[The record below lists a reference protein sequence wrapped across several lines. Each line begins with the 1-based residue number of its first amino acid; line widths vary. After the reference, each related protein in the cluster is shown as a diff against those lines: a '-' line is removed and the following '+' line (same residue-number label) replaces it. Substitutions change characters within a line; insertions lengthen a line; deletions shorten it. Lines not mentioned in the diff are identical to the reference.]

1 MMNDRPVMMRL
12 RSLSAD
18 YTADMSMR
26 SLLCG
31 TCSAPS
37 SATFYSRHNED
48 EDSDNTE
55 GGPIKKLCRTLKKP
69 FQKRGG
75 SLRQSA
81 RRLLL
86 GQDEEVEP
94 VLFTA
99 TAIRTHVP
107 HPYDSQALPF
117 TVGDII
123 EVTRVTD
130 HGVWAGK
137 CHGRRGNFK
146 FVDVKKDDLRCRVDK
161 ARSYPELQ
169 TVCQRSKSVSD
180 LLSSIN
186 QENLISKFIL
196 NGFDT
201 TESVR
206 GMNDDDLEYLGVT
219 DEQTKDLILGT
230 IDWLNMCE
238 EKKPAEEESLRR
250 QSDSGYNSSAES
262 VLSDQNSERKSF
274 LHSSITLS
282 HSEINLTFS
291 TPL

>member
-1 MMNDRPVMMRL
+1 MMNERPVMMRL

-18 YTADMSMR
+18 YTAEMSMK

-31 TCSAPS
+31 TCSAPPS
-37 SATFYSRHNED
+37 VSFYSKYNQD
-48 EDSDNTE
+48 EDTDKN
-55 GGPIKKLCRTLKKP
+55 GAGPIKKLCRTLKKP

-75 SLRQSA
+75 SFRQSA
-81 RRLLL
+81 RRMLL
-86 GQDEEVEP
+86 GDEEVEP

-99 TAIRTHVP
+99 TAIRTHLP
-107 HPYDSQALPF
+107 HPYDSHALPF
-117 TVGDII
+117 TQGDSIQ
-123 EVTRVTD
+123 VTKVTD
-130 HGVWAGK
+130 HGLWAGR
-137 CHGRRGNFK
+137 CHARRGNFK

-161 ARSYPELQ
+161 ARSYPELR

-201 TESVR
+201 TENVK
-206 GMNDDDLEYLGVT
+206 GMNDADLEYLGVT
-219 DEQTKDLILGT
+219 DDETKDLILGT

-238 EKKPAEEESLRR
+238 EKKVQGEESLRR
-250 QSDSGYNSSAES
+250 LSDSGYNTSTES
-262 VLSDQNSERKSF
+262 VLSNQNSERKSF

-282 HSEINLTFS
+282 RSENNLTFS
-291 TPL
+291 TLL

>member
-1 MMNDRPVMMRL
+1 MTTERPVMMRL

-18 YTADMSMR
+18 YTSDMSMR

-31 TCSAPS
+31 TCSAPP
-37 SATFYSRHNED
+37 SATFYSRYNQD
-48 EDSDNTE
+48 EDSNNDGE
-55 GGPIKKLCRTLKKP
+55 GPIKKLCRTLKKP
-69 FQKRGG
+69 FQRRGG

-81 RRLLL
+81 RRMLL
-86 GQDEEVEP
+86 GDEEVEP

-117 TVGDII
+117 TQGDTIQ
-123 EVTRVTD
+123 VTRVTD
-130 HGVWAGK
+130 HGVWAGR

-201 TESVR
+201 TESVK

-219 DEQTKDLILGT
+219 DDQTKDLILGT
-230 IDWLNMCE
+230 IDWLNMCD
-238 EKKPAEEESLRR
+238 EKKPQGEESLRR
-250 QSDSGYNSSAES
+250 LSDSGYNTSAES
-262 VLSDQNSERKSF
+262 VLSNQNSERKSF

-282 HSEINLTFS
+282 CSENNLTFS

>member
-1 MMNDRPVMMRL
+1 MTERPVMMRL

-18 YTADMSMR
+18 YTSEMSMR

-31 TCSAPS
+31 TCPAST
-37 SATFYSRHNED
+37 SATFYSRYNQD
-48 EDSDNTE
+48 DDPDSTD

-81 RRLLL
+81 RRLLM
-86 GQDEEVEP
+86 GEDEEVEP

-117 TVGDII
+117 TEGDII

-130 HGVWAGK
+130 HGVWAGR
-137 CHGRRGNFK
+137 CQGRQGNFK
-146 FVDVKKDDLRCRVDK
+146 FVDVKKDDQRCRVDK

-169 TVCQRSKSVSD
+169 TVCLRSKSVSD

-206 GMNDDDLEYLGVT
+206 RMNDDDLEYLGVT
-219 DEQTKDLILGT
+219 DDQTKDLILGT
-230 IDWLNMCE
+230 VDWLNMCDDKRPSE
-238 EKKPAEEESLRR
+238 GEESLRR
-250 QSDSGYNSSAES
+250 LSDSGYNTSAES
-262 VLSDQNSERKSF
+262 VSSTQQSERKSF
-274 LHSSITLS
+274 LHSNITLS
-282 HSEINLTFS
+282 RSENNLTFS
-291 TPL
+291 THL